1 MCTQLKYLSIV
12 QSDELAAAK
21 VFEEFKASFE
31 DTGKGGK
38 TFVRGQVI
46 NPDNPGTVKVKCNAC
61 SCMLRRLYHMFQLCN
76 GSYYPPYL
84 LIIHTLKHQETLVC
98 CYH

>member
-1 MCTQLKYLSIV
+1 MYDIHHNVHTVETCSIL

-38 TFVRGQVI
+38 TFVRGQII
-46 NPDNPGTVKVKCNAC
+46 NPDDPGTV
-61 SCMLRRLYHMFQLCN
+61 
-76 GSYYPPYL
+76 
-84 LIIHTLKHQETLVC
+84 
-98 CYH
+98 